1 MLREKEHYQ
10 KVSKAVSTLM
20 RSYGIELEEDRTTGV
35 LVISYLSPLK
45 MSLHGN
51 QLRQGDVLLSINGAQ
66 LKGLDEFA
74 RLYAKWEYSIS
85 KATVARNGRIYVID
99 FEDYD

>member
-1 MLREKEHYQ
+1 MEDIAEQ
-10 KVSKAVSTLM
+10 
-20 RSYGIELEEDRTTGV
+20 YGIELEEDGTTGK

-45 MSLHGN
+45 MPIHGN
-51 QLRQGDVLLSINGAQ
+51 QLRQGDTLLSINGAQ

-74 RLYAKWEYSIS
+74 RLYAKWDYSIS

-99 FEDYD
+99 FGERD